1 MASPDNNYRL
11 DKTAFKIMSFEE
23 ADNYMRDYK
32 KYTWQERLSI
42 SLYLTSIAYKFDLD
56 NSPRLDKN
64 FFRIIKRS

>member
-1 MASPDNNYRL
+1 
-11 DKTAFKIMSFEE
+11 MSFEE
-23 ADNYMRDYK
+23 ADKYMRDYK
-32 KYTWQERLSI
+32 KYTWQQRLSI